1 MGVLLFGIWTQ
12 TEPLFVATP
21 LFFPWLCL
29 ILLSPGLLQCKPCRA
44 ELGLE
49 RRGEKGGFHGAFPGP
64 ALSPAL
70 APEPFHGARVA
81 SRGLASLGAWVSAFS
96 ALRSHGLPCCCDYST
111 CSLHPC
117 WSLLR
122 LFLDRQISGISEGHP
137 QAHELLCLSESLCD
151 F

>member
-1 MGVLLFGIWTQ
+1 MGVLLFGIWTR

-49 RRGEKGGFHGAFPGP
+49 RRERRAGSTEPSLVL
-64 ALSPAL
+64 LSAL

-81 SRGLASLGAWVSAFS
+81 SCELASLGAWVSAFS
-96 ALRSHGLPCCCDYST
+96 APRSHVLPCCCDYSR

-117 WSLLR
+117 WFVLW

-137 QAHELLCLSESLCD
+137 QAHVLLCLSESLCD